1 MKILIKSSLIFS
13 FLNSNFPKRLKK
25 KKTKQFHEFILIKT
39 DLDEITHNHDTNN
52 SSGIVYSK
60 MKILKVLTYQY

>member
-1 MKILIKSSLIFS
+1 
-13 FLNSNFPKRLKK
+13 
-25 KKTKQFHEFILIKT
+25 LIKT